1 MTNRYERIEHYSDL
15 GLGTD
20 EPSIHRFTR
29 AVERA
34 ELQALEEHNS
44 GRCADSEWSCSHC
57 EQEETLAPAAT
68 GDEGEKS
75 IHSKGKIHD

>member
-29 AVERA
+29 
-34 ELQALEEHNS
+34 S
-44 GRCADSEWSCSHC
+44 TDKK
-57 EQEETLAPAAT
+57 TLAD
-68 GDEGEKS
+68 GQVDEGKKS
-75 IHSKGKIHD
+75 IPSKGKIHD

>member
-1 MTNRYERIEHYSDL
+1 MTNRYERIEGYSDL

-57 EQEETLAPAAT
+57 EQEETPAD
-68 GDEGEKS
+68 GQVDEGQKS
-75 IHSKGKIHD
+75 SLAKDIP